1 MKKFTSL
8 VLVLALSLALCI
20 PALAAG
26 AVPTISLRDGEV
38 GDRWETDDF
47 VIEIIDAEDFYSAA
61 RSGYILQN
69 ELYTSEVNSSFRW
82 NCGTDPVLE
91 VYIDN
96 ALSET
101 AVEYNFDA
109 SPIATIGDTVKPGT
123 AKSWRIT
130 SKRTDIQSISVS
142 YSFKPVSSG
151 DMQVW
156 LTVKERA

>member
-1 MKKFTSL
+1 MA
-8 VLVLALSLALCI
+8 LALSLALCI
-20 PALAAG
+20 PVFAAD
-26 AVPTISLRDGEV
+26 AVPTIFLRDGKV
-38 GDRWETDDF
+38 GDKWETDDF

-69 ELYTSEVNSSFRW
+69 ELYTSEVDSSFRW

-109 SPIATIGDTVKPGT
+109 SPISTIGGTIKTGT

-130 SKRTDIQSISVS
+130 SKRTDIPSISVS

-151 DMQVW
+151 DMHIW
-156 LTVKERA
+156 LTAKERA